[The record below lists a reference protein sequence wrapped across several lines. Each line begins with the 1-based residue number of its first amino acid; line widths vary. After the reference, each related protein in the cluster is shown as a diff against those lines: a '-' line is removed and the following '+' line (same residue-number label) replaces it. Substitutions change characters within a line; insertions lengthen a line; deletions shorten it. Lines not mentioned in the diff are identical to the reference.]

1 MANDG
6 LRNFRNKLKLLYL
19 KQILETYTDKENGL
33 SHAEIMEL
41 MERKGLDV
49 QPRTLRDDIQ
59 CLQDAAEDFDM
70 CIGTNIQDGKDKA
83 HPIRYRVD
91 ERLFT
96 PTEVKLLMESVKG
109 IHSLSNEQTGILL
122 KKLESLCSRPE
133 AKKIRRRLAV
143 LGGFKA

>member
-59 CLQDAAEDFDM
+59 CLQDAAEDFDI
-70 CIGTNIQDGKDKA
+70 CI
-83 HPIRYRVD
+83 
-91 ERLFT
+91 
-96 PTEVKLLMESVKG
+96 
-109 IHSLSNEQTGILL
+109 
-122 KKLESLCSRPE
+122 
-133 AKKIRRRLAV
+133 
-143 LGGFKA
+143 